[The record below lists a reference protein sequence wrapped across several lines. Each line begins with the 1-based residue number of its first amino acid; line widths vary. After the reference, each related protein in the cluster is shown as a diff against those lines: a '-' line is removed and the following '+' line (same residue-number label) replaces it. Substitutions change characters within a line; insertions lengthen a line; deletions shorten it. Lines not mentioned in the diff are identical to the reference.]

1 MAKWETAENRL
12 LLKGKIQCWAW
23 SISPPRLSQEICHL
37 WGAVR
42 EGQAGL
48 ALLGN
53 GQFPARPKGN
63 SSGIPVISKLYL
75 RNVNIF

>member
-1 MAKWETAENRL
+1 MAKWETAENGL
-12 LLKGKIQCWAW
+12 LLKDKIQCWAW

-75 RNVNIF
+75 N